1 MVLVLVLVLVLGS
14 GLALTLTLTL
24 TLTKAYSSMDVRIA
38 QKCALADQCVK
49 VSPEG
54 KRAAIDETG
63 EPVRVDSFHTC
74 RLGLVIGL
82 GLGLGL
88 ALALTLTLPSP

>member
-1 MVLVLVLVLVLGS
+1 MERHTR
-14 GLALTLTLTL
+14 AF
-24 TLTKAYSSMDVRIA
+24 KAYSGMDVRIA

-49 VSPEG
+49 ASPEG

-74 RLGLVIGL
+74 RLGLGL

-88 ALALTLTLPSP
+88 ALALTLTLVLTLTLPSPSPSR